1 MAEPAKVQQGEWEVK
16 CQEQQDR
23 RDAAEASAKRR
34 IKNPSYDDVRV
45 ALQDMFSTV
54 SAVDELCRLL
64 KNGDRAEAGELLWTC
79 FQDSIYDNER
89 LYDLVSRK

>member
-1 MAEPAKVQQGEWEVK
+1 MREAHNQHKSDWEVK

-64 KNGDRAEAGELLWTC
+64 KNGGRAEAGELLWTC